1 MDNLNPMLAQTG
13 EEPFDNPDYIYD
25 LKYNG
30 MRIVGHKDGGSA
42 LLQGRSGL
50 DYTAQFP
57 ELNGL
62 VKNIKSAM
70 ASVDGEVVCLGAD
83 GLPDFNALQQ
93 RIGQTNPLTVK
104 VLMGQY
110 PAIYEVFEVARVD
123 EYDLTAG
130 GKARANQMQRREILE
145 KILIPDEKVRLSPYV
160 VGSGIALMEQVKA
173 INDKAGRQVFDGVMA
188 KTKSGLYTP
197 GGRGDAWTKF
207 KIPHYANYVICGFTK
222 GTGWREDLMG
232 GVVLGQPENGGL
244 RWVGVA
250 GSGFTYKQLQDVYAS
265 LLPLRTEVSPFG
277 NGTKVPKLL
286 SWVKPVLVCYVKYY
300 DITKTGQLIWPI
312 FQYLQPTLTPEVVA
326 NGR

>member
-1 MDNLNPMLAQTG
+1 MDSINPMLAQTG
-13 EEPFDNPDYIYD
+13 DEPFDSPDYIYD

-42 LLQGRSGL
+42 MLQGRSGL

-57 ELNGL
+57 ELFGL
-62 VKNIKSAM
+62 AKNLKTQM

-83 GLPDFNALQQ
+83 GLPDFNALQN
-93 RIGQTNPLTVK
+93 RIGQTNPITVK
-104 VLMGQY
+104 ALMERY
-110 PAIYEVFEVARVD
+110 PAIYQVFEVARVD

-130 GKARANQMQRREILE
+130 GKAKANQMQRREILE
-145 KILIPDEKVRLSPYV
+145 KVLIPDEKVRLSPFV
-160 VGSGIALMEQVKA
+160 DGNGIALMEQVKA
-173 INDKAGRQVFDGVMA
+173 INEKAGRQVFDGVMA

-232 GVVLGQPENGGL
+232 AVVLGQPENGGF
-244 RWVGVA
+244 RWVGCA
-250 GSGFTYKQLQDVYAS
+250 GSGFQYKQLQDLYAT
-265 LLPLRTEVSPFG
+265 LLRLRTDVSPFP
-277 NGTKVPKLL
+277 NGTKVPKLA

-312 FQYLQPTLTPEVVA
+312 FQHLQPMFTPEDIS
-326 NGR
+326 